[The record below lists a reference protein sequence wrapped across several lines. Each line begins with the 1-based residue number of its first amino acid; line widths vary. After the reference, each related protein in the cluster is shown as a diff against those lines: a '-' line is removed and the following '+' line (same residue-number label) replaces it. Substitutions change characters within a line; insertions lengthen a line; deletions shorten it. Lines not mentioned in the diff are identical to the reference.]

1 MESSGTSQKLLKGLL
16 NDFTSTFSLFF
27 SPVAVTVDLMVSR
40 SVPKWSTSNS
50 NGTIGPVCDTMKSTV
65 TVTWIEQVKKA

>member
-27 SPVAVTVDLMVSR
+27 SPVAVTVDLMVSGIG
-40 SVPKWSTSNS
+40 PNWSTSNS
-50 NGTIGPVCDTMKSTV
+50 GNGPIRDTRTPTIAGTETEK
-65 TVTWIEQVKKA
+65 